1 MVKWAMSVDCFM
13 KCSLILGTTMMS
25 KVSPDTTN
33 ESCIFFVWP
42 LDIVHVIDKVRHN
55 HNYHHHL
62 FPALSPSSFII
73 MATRSVYR
81 YGSL

>member
-55 HNYHHHL
+55 HN
-62 FPALSPSSFII
+62 
-73 MATRSVYR
+73 
-81 YGSL
+81 